1 MAGEEIRQ
9 DSRTV
14 EQIVDGMSLFD
25 DDLMSMVFDGNIEA
39 TELLL
44 KIILKKDDIQVVS
57 VVGQRELQ
65 SPVVGGRDIR
75 LDILAKDSTGK
86 YYNVEVQQ
94 KPEGAHIRRARF
106 NSSMMDSRMLK
117 AGQEFSEL
125 QDSYMVFITR
135 TDIFKHGIPIYTINR
150 HFEET
155 NELFDDGSHIV
166 YVNGNYKGDD
176 TIGRLMHD
184 FGCKEAK
191 DMYYPELAKGVKHFK
206 EEGGRE
212 RMCEAVEKYAKDYA
226 KEYAKEYA
234 EKYAEQKAEIVR
246 LDSLVE
252 SIKNLMDSMK
262 WSAEQAMVA
271 MKVSEADKAM
281 LLKEL

>member
-9 DSRTV
+9 DTRTV
-14 EQIVDGMSLFD
+14 EQIVDGMNLFD

-44 KIILKKDDIQVVS
+44 KIILKKDDIQVIS

-86 YYNVEVQQ
+86 HYNVEVQK

-125 QDSYMVFITR
+125 QDSYMVFITQ
-135 TDIFKHGIPIYTINR
+135 TDIFGHEVPIYTINR
-150 HFEET
+150 HFEEID
-155 NELFDDGSHIV
+155 EVFDDGSHIV

-176 TIGRLMHD
+176 TVGRLMHD
-184 FGCKEAK
+184 FGCKESK
-191 DMYYPELAKGVKHFK
+191 DMYYPELAKGVRHFK

-212 RMCEAVEKYAKDYA
+212 KMCEAVENYAKS
-226 KEYAKEYA
+226 YA
-234 EKYAEQKAEIVR
+234 EKYAEQKAENVR
-246 LDSLVE
+246 LNSLLE
-252 SIKNLMDSMK
+252 SIKKLMANMK
-262 WSAEQAMVA
+262 LGAEQAMNVLE
-271 MKVSEADKAM
+271 VEEHDREI
-281 LLKEL
+281 LLKKL

>member
-9 DSRTV
+9 DNRTV